1 MQQSRVG
8 CLCTCARA
16 HRASV
21 SKERLGRLGS
31 LLVCELG
38 SWTRCLTQVMGGAS
52 LHVRTC
58 TPCVSSERFDR
69 LCSNLVCGL
78 GVTKYLL
85 STSQGW
91 GGASLHTCARATPPP
106 PPSPYRRIRLNNIA
120 NIWCVVRDPIVTRFT
135 KVGGGVTAHSHVR
148 LQFRCLGNR
157 SALTLKPHQ
166 KQTYLFRSRS
176 FIAKHG
182 VLLVHYL

>member
-1 MQQSRVG
+1 MEY
-8 CLCTCARA
+8 ARA
-16 HRASV
+16 HVHTALLYLRNGLTDCV
-21 SKERLGRLGS
+21 QIWYVGWGS
-31 LLVCELG
+31 LSTCFP
-38 SWTRCLTQVMGGAS
+38 QVMGGVGH
-52 LHVRTC
+52 LC
-58 TPCVSSERFDR
+58 T
-69 LCSNLVCGL
+69 
-78 GVTKYLL
+78 
-85 STSQGW
+85 W
-91 GGASLHTCARATPPP
+91 ARATPPP
-106 PPSPYRRIRLNNIA
+106 PYLRIRLNNCA

-182 VLLVHYL
+182 VLLVCYVNCVSTLRTFYASFGFHCESFAVNTPS